1 MSAISTNAAAASA
14 VAMSAK
20 GMSATLLQPAFA
32 DPVLDAQRS
41 FRVALKAL
49 AGPGVA
55 QSLQSAQTPP
65 RLDGLASASHALCL
79 ALLDIDTPLWL
90 APTFDTPAI
99 RANLTFHCGCPIV
112 SDRQNARFALLDD
125 SQLHDLSGFDL
136 GNDRYPD
143 QSCTLLVQLPSLQG
157 GRQLAWQGPGI
168 ESKNHVSLP
177 LQEAFWAERESRND
191 FPRGIDVFFIASS
204 ELMGLPRSTNVLFK
218 ALPSK
223 GDA

>member
-1 MSAISTNAAAASA
+1 
-14 VAMSAK
+14 
-20 GMSATLLQPAFA
+20 MSATLSQSAVLQPAFP

-41 FRVALKAL
+41 FRAALKAL

-55 QSLQSAQTPP
+55 QNLLPAQLPP
-65 RLDGLASASHALCL
+65 HLEGLAAASHALCL

-90 APTFDTPAI
+90 APRFDTQAI

-143 QSCTLLVQLPSLQG
+143 QSCTLLVQLPALEG
-157 GRQLAWQGPGI
+157 GRQLAWRGPGI
-168 ESKNHVSLP
+168 QSENQVALP
-177 LQEAFWAERESRND
+177 LGEAFWEQRESRND
-191 FPRGIDVFFIASS
+191 FPRGIDVFFLAGSD
-204 ELMGLPRSTNVLFK
+204 LMGLPRSTQVAFQGG
-218 ALPSK
+218 A
-223 GDA
+223 